1 MYRVSVQTPRN
12 FRKIKRISDNDTE
25 ICVMAERIFAAEM
38 DGDCLSPIGAH
49 AIVKQGLMTLI
60 GFVASLDGRK
70 YIKNKVVGNKEDYVL
85 LANKLSKLFI
95 KMGSKRMLKC

>member
-1 MYRVSVQTPRN
+1 
-12 FRKIKRISDNDTE
+12 
-25 ICVMAERIFAAEM
+25 MAERIFAAEM

-49 AIVKQGLMTLI
+49 AIVKQGFMTLI

-70 YIKNKVVGNKEDYVL
+70 YIKNRVVGNKEDYVL

>member
-1 MYRVSVQTPRN
+1 
-12 FRKIKRISDNDTE
+12 
-25 ICVMAERIFAAEM
+25 M

-49 AIVKQGLMTLI
+49 ATVKQLMTLI

-70 YIKNKVVGNKEDYVL
+70 YIKNRVVGNKEDYVL

-95 KMGSKRMLKC
+95 KMGSNGC